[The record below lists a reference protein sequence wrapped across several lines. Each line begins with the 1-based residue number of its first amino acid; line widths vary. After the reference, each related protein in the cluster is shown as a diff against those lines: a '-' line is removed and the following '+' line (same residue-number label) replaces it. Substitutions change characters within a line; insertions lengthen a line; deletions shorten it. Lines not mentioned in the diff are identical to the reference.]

1 MYYIEYKENNN
12 IKSNFLKDMV
22 NSGYARDGIMYRIKG
37 IVPLHKPFI
46 SRTTKNV
53 IELISFMKKPYLLQ

>member
-1 MYYIEYKENNN
+1 
-12 IKSNFLKDMV
+12 MV
-22 NSGYARDGIMYRIKG
+22 NSGYARDSIMYRIKG